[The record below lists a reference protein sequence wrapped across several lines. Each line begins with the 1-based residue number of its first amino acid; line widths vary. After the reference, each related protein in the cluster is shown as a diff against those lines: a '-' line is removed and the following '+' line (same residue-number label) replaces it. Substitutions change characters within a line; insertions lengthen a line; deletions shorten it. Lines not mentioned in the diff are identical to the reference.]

1 MAKNDNHPII
11 IKRGDDEEQGGHH
24 GGAWKIAYGDFMT
37 ALMSFFLVM
46 WLLNATTDEQRAGIA
61 AFFNPMA
68 EKGAHLQST
77 DAMLDVDPSPLT
89 GGTVVRRVIDGKT
102 VEPEQNGDKG
112 GRDTPQTS
120 LPDGSSSDDIT
131 RGIKTQLTP
140 SSPAII
146 PIGGPQSGAAKS
158 VGYVGAENPVAAAY
172 EQARIAQMAAGLQKA
187 VQENPELK
195 ASAPNMSVHVER
207 DDIRIELHDASNAPM
222 FDSGSAAPNRLGS
235 QMLAQ
240 IGAWLAS
247 MPERISIIGYTDA
260 APYRDG
266 NSKWGMS
273 NWTLSALRADHA
285 REVLVRS
292 GYPDRNILDVSGR
305 ADRDLAI
312 PSDPSAAGNRRV
324 VIILHKRYPDPET
337 SITPDTGASPL
348 PASAPA
354 AAPAQ
359 TGGKTGAGAPK

>member
-11 IKRGDDEEQGGHH
+11 IKRGDDDEQGGHH

-89 GGTVVRRVIDGKT
+89 GGTVIRRVIDGKT
-102 VEPEQNGDKG
+102 VAPEEEGDKG
-112 GRDTPQTS
+112 GHDGPRTS
-120 LPDGSSSDDIT
+120 LPGNSSSDDIT

-146 PIGGPQSGAAKS
+146 PIGGPKSGAAKS
-158 VGYVGAENPVAAAY
+158 VGYVGGESQIAAAY
-172 EQARIAQMAAGLQKA
+172 EQNKIEQMAAGLQKS
-187 VQENPELK
+187 VQENPELQTS
-195 ASAPNMSVHVER
+195 ASNMSVHVER

-222 FDSGSAAPNRLGS
+222 FDTGSAAPNRVGT
-235 QMLAQ
+235 QMLMQ
-240 IGAWLAS
+240 IGSWLAT
-247 MPERISIIGYTDA
+247 MPERISIVGYTDA
-260 APYRDG
+260 APYRAG
-266 NSKWGMS
+266 IKGGMS

-285 REVLVRS
+285 REVLVRA

-305 ADRDLAI
+305 SDRELAI

-324 VIILHKRYPDPET
+324 VIILHKRYPTPEPA
-337 SITPDTGASPL
+337 ITPDTGASPV
-348 PASAPA
+348 

-359 TGGKTGAGAPK
+359 PDGKTGTVAPK